1 MHTASGCDIDAY
13 GVLALLISCFAWLLV
28 SDNASFRPIAERS
41 NSPPDRSPAT
51 HRLRRFNKNS
61 ADSQSALKIHCIAG
75 CHAREG
81 AEDGAGNAYI

>member
-1 MHTASGCDIDAY
+1 MRARRRGSDIDAY
-13 GVLALLISCFAWLLV
+13 GELWHLLLSALRYIELLV
-28 SDNASFRPIAERS
+28 VNTSRVDASK
-41 NSPPDRSPAT
+41 SPPDRSPAT